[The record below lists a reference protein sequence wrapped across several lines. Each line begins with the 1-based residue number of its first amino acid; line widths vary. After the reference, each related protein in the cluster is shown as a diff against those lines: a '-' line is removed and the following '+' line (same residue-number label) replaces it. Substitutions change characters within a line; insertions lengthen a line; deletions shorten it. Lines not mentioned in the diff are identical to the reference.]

1 MLKKGSFMVSVKP
14 AAALLAV
21 VLWGA
26 SGMCP
31 SMHALAASQGTAV
44 AASGQLSDDGLR
56 QMLNGMGLEPKALSK
71 GFLIA
76 IKRDTWTYYIQL
88 VLSENKEKLGMN
100 SNLGIV
106 ENPDSVTAAQWKALM
121 VANGDIEPSFFYF
134 DAATKKLYL
143 HRVLDNRGLTP
154 AYVRSQIDTFISNLR
169 STADL
174 WKFTK

>member
-1 MLKKGSFMVSVKP
+1 MHAM
-14 AAALLAV
+14 AATQGAV
-21 VLWGA
+21 V
-26 SGMCP
+26 
-31 SMHALAASQGTAV
+31 T
-44 AASGQLSDDGLR
+44 ASGQLSDDGLR
-56 QMLNGMGLEPKALSK
+56 QMLDGMGLEPKALTK

-88 VLSENKEKLGMN
+88 VLSDNKEKLGMN

-121 VANGDIEPSFFYF
+121 VSNGDIEPSFFYF
-134 DAATKKLYL
+134 DPATKKLYL

-154 AYVRSQIDTFISNLR
+154 AYVRSQVDAFISNLKG
-169 STADL
+169 TADL